1 MVTREASPEP
11 VRVPLTQLK
20 RGDRAMIALDAASE
34 AGSLPFEPLTAEERE
49 ILRAMGLDER
59 CAFTVCRA
67 GTGGPCIVRLDS
79 SRLGLS
85 PELARKVMTR
95 PCDCPESGCRAT
107 PDSRDA

>member
-1 MVTREASPEP
+1 MVPREAPSGP
-11 VRVPLTQLK
+11 VRLPLTQLK
-20 RGDRAMIALDAASE
+20 PGDRAMIAFDVPGDE
-34 AGSLPFEPLTAEERE
+34 GSLPPEPLTAEERE

-67 GTGGPCIVRLDS
+67 GTGGPCIVRLDA